1 MTGEKKGIMRATNL
15 FVICLGILGNLN
27 KIIRECSDRDM
38 EQCRAKDKV
47 LWDISCK

>member
-1 MTGEKKGIMRATNL
+1 MTGEKKEIMRATNL